1 MALSLS
7 RTKDFFSS
15 REGLNLDQYVF
26 NCKVD
31 SQFSVFR
38 DYLGLIRLIQPE
50 HRFVTSSL
58 ESPSESVENMDF
70 IFDYPNVIPSNRHRI
85 DSLDSDEA
93 SESSSNEGRCD
104 NEVIYENLS
113 SSGEYSPYRQ
123 NKVSALIH
131 ENVLSQ
137 TYAQTLESLIANQSV
152 VSQQIHNH
160 VQQQIQNKALKN
172 LSKTSVCVFCRNNGE
187 SREFYSSHT
196 LKDNEGNTTCPI
208 LRAYTCPL
216 CKSHGNQSHTIKY
229 CPKYTPKPK
238 TDKLLGIS
246 LPLL

>member
-1 MALSLS
+1 MALSLCK
-7 RTKDFFSS
+7 TKDLFSS
-15 REGLNLDQYVF
+15 REGLNLDKFSF
-26 NCKVD
+26 NYKQD

-38 DYLGLIRLIQPE
+38 DYLGLIRLILPE
-50 HRFVTSSL
+50 NRIEMSKLH
-58 ESPSESVENMDF
+58 SPTESVDNVDF
-70 IFDYPNVIPSNRHRI
+70 FFNYPNIISSNRHRI
-85 DSLDSDEA
+85 DSLDPDET
-93 SESSSNEGRCD
+93 SESSSSEGRGD

-113 SSGEYSPYRQ
+113 SSEEYSPYRQ
-123 NKVSALIH
+123 SKVNSIH
-131 ENVLSQ
+131 SNVLAQ

-160 VQQQIQNKALKN
+160 VQQQIQSKALKN

-196 LKDNEGNTTCPI
+196 LKDNEGNTMCPI

-246 LPLL
+246 MPLL